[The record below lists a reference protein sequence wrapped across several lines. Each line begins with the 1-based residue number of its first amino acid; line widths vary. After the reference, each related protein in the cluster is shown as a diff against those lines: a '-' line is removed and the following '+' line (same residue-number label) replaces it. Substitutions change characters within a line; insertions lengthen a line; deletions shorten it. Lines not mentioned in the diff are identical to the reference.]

1 LPSCST
7 ILAKTPFSFT
17 CCDSCIFFQKLK
29 QVHHEAHK
37 YIFSLPFSSEPLLE
51 SMQPG
56 SENICACA
64 CVRVCVYNELSRKPQ
79 KKGSSLEYWANHAC
93 LHKNSH
99 SRLLCPIPHVL
110 IMKPRDIKKG
120 LVFMQGVWIQS
131 ISMINVSTGTC
142 TYRCTMDT
150 VCFENLYIWD
160 SYYHAVQTTLA
171 KTQLSFPRSRRLSV
185 L

>member
-1 LPSCST
+1 LPGCST

-56 SENICACA
+56 SEI
-64 CVRVCVYNELSRKPQ
+64 YIYIYIYIYKLPRKPQ

-142 TYRCTMDT
+142 TYRYNGHSL
-150 VCFENLYIWD
+150 F
-160 SYYHAVQTTLA
+160 
-171 KTQLSFPRSRRLSV
+171 
-185 L
+185 